1 MTSESE
7 SSIVALIDR
16 LDGSGSDCEWSAVD
30 RLRTALD
37 GDLPEYLLTR
47 YKSQRLWKP
56 RSSYVY
62 HATRYAKESEAAVE
76 LGKLA
81 VSDKS
86 NVVRYRACKLLAY
99 SLRRELL
106 PFLEQVLSKT
116 ADEKTR
122 GDIEAAMDAI
132 AEQNHNFFADRDH
145 SGKVTLNI
153 R

>member
-1 MTSESE
+1 MTSKVEA
-7 SSIVALIDR
+7 SIDALIDC
-16 LDGSGSDCEWSAVD
+16 LDGSGSDSEWKAVD
-30 RLRTALD
+30 RLRETLND
-37 GDLPEYLLTR
+37 DLPKYLLAR
-47 YKSQRLWKP
+47 YKSQGSWKA

-62 HATRYAKESEAAVE
+62 HATRYAKESEAAIE

-86 NVVRYRACKLLAY
+86 SVVRYRACKLLAY

-106 PFLEQVLSKT
+106 PFLEQERFKAT
-116 ADEKTR
+116 DEKTL